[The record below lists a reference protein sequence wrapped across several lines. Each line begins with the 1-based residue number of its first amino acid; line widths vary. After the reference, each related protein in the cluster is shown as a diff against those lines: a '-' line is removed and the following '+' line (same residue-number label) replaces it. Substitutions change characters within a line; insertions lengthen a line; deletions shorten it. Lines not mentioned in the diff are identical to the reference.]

1 MCSQLFGNN
10 EYQKLML
17 EHLNSECL
25 EISLG
30 LCSETSRKWMS
41 PYVSQS
47 AYLSYY
53 ARTQNLVKTM
63 KYVQILSSNT
73 NRQLSTRFVIFRC
86 HLRRIAATTRSQ
98 KDLIFHAQYMDP
110 QKPLWDL
117 CNKSLFVP
125 LNNVIHTK
133 I

>member
-1 MCSQLFGNN
+1 
-10 EYQKLML
+10 ML

-25 EISLG
+25 EISDG

-47 AYLSYY
+47 ASLSYY

-73 NRQLSTRFVIFRC
+73 NRQLSKGFVIFSC
-86 HLRRIAATTRSQ
+86 SLRRTAATTRSR
-98 KDLIFHAQYMDP
+98 KDPIFY
-110 QKPLWDL
+110 L
-117 CNKSLFVP
+117 
-125 LNNVIHTK
+125 
-133 I
+133 